1 MAGVSRPWGQSR
13 GRISPSAAGLRPS
26 EKPPRG
32 RAWGLPLGYVQ
43 TFTNGPLNL
52 LGTRWWLMWGHPR
65 PCHHGRHAALLRA
78 RQRFVTSSLISDV
91 AGDIMG
97 LLNLPVA
104 GGNEILPVMLGAEPV
119 LAVAVPS
126 CPLCVAPPAFL
137 GLLWV
142 FSGGPGTSPGC

>member
-1 MAGVSRPWGQSR
+1 MGAEQREDFPLCGWAETLRKASKGTSLGSSFRICANIYQWAPEPAGHKGM
-13 GRISPSAAGLRPS
+13 
-26 EKPPRG
+26 
-32 RAWGLPLGYVQ
+32 
-43 TFTNGPLNL
+43 
-52 LGTRWWLMWGHPR
+52 RWWLMWGHPR